1 MAINYRACPD
11 CGSKNTLKIVY
22 GDPGNALLM
31 KAESGMIRLGEGCA
45 DADSPEFYCS
55 DCAYEWNREQAIDA
69 AYCAIK
75 TINAFIGGCF
85 GGFYSVN
92 IDFVHPRV
100 SWCHGGDEVEDEE
113 MNKAIRESDAS
124 RFADQLKSV
133 HLLDWDALYV
143 NPDVCD
149 GTKWSLEII
158 TGEKI
163 IKKTGNNRFPPEW
176 DTFCRKIQEL
186 SGKDFQ

>member
-22 GDPGNALLM
+22 GDPGSALFM

-45 DADSPEFYCS
+45 DADSPEFFCS
-55 DCAYEWNREQAIDA
+55 DCEYEWNREQAIDA

-75 TINAFIGGCF
+75 TITAAIGGCLGSF
-85 GGFYSVN
+85 VN
-92 IDFVHPRV
+92 VEIDFVHPRV
-100 SWCHGGDEVEDEE
+100 IWRRGRDEVENEE
-113 MNKAIRESDAS
+113 MNKDIRESAAS

-133 HLLDWDALYV
+133 HLLDWDASYS
-143 NPDVCD
+143 NPDLSD
-149 GTKWSLEII
+149 GTHWSLEII

-163 IKKTGNNRFPPEW
+163 IKKTGNNRFPREW
-176 DTFCRKIQEL
+176 ETFCRMIQEL